1 MFKTE
6 TGKGNPIDVSAI
18 FLFNLFGL
26 FICICF
32 TCIDIVFHRNIQFT
46 GFFAVGIARKYV
58 NFSVADGGYPKKRH
72 SLVTRTDGF
81 YKNVVDG
88 NGNYIY

>member
-1 MFKTE
+1 MYNKTVLEEAPLDAYYVFKTE
-6 TGKGNPIDVSAI
+6 TGKGIPIDVSAI
-18 FLFNLFGL
+18 FLFNLFGI

-58 NFSVADGGYPKKRH
+58 NFSVADGGYR
-72 SLVTRTDGF
+72 R
-81 YKNVVDG
+81 
-88 NGNYIY
+88 NGILW